1 MARTTIVMAS
11 DGTDVAVHALGGRGR
26 PAVLVHAAGFL
37 AEALRPLAHELGGSF
52 NCWGPDLRGHG
63 ESSVPA
69 DLDFSWG
76 GFALDVLAAVD
87 VARGALA
94 RREHGGRPS
103 PLVLADPVLADPG
116 ELNRRLVGIGHSVG
130 ATALLAAEASHPGT
144 FAALYCFEPI
154 VVLPDDRRPPG
165 TPIPLAD
172 GARRRRAIFSSRAA
186 AGERYRSRGTLANLD
201 PAVLAAYLD
210 RGFVDLADGSVA
222 LRCRPEHEALVYEHG
237 LACET
242 FDVLDQVRCPVTVA
256 VGTGSVDLGRAAAP
270 AVVAALADAR
280 LVEVE
285 GVGHLGPLEAPP
297 AVAASILSSIGTAAR

>member
-37 AEALRPLAHELGGSF
+37 AEALRPLAHELGGFF

-94 RREHGGRPS
+94 RREPGGRPS
-103 PLVLADPVLADPG
+103 PPVPTDPQ
-116 ELNRRLVGIGHSVG
+116 ELNRQLVGIGHSVG

-165 TPIPLAD
+165 APNPLAD
-172 GARRRRAIFSSRAA
+172 SARRRRAIFSSRAA
-186 AGERYRSRGTLANLD
+186 AGERYRSRGTLAKLD
-201 PAVLAAYLD
+201 PAVLATYLD

-242 FDVLDQVRCPVTVA
+242 FDVLDQVHCPVTVA

-285 GVGHLGPLEAPP
+285 GVGHLGPLESPP
-297 AVAASILSSIGTAAR
+297 AVAASILSSIGMAAH